1 MFSISQMWRTGHKSD
16 LYQSMSECGPN
27 LGRMTAGNGPQ
38 EIGNR
43 RARRERE
50 KKNIIYRMARRC
62 FGVFRF

>member
-50 KKNIIYRMARRC
+50 KKI
-62 FGVFRF
+62 